1 MPPWLRLLPRPNAD
15 CLFRPSVNSILR
27 RTSIRWRGQRRDC
40 SADPDWFISAIPFAF
55 ALPDSPT
62 PKSRRGRG
70 RGGGELTFSQRNPCH
85 REILADLQFANVR
98 RRNPAFSPSL
108 RSRSSTY
115 RSQVEI
121 DA

>member
-15 CLFRPSVNSILR
+15 CLFPPSVNSILR

-40 SADPDWFISAIPFAF
+40 SADTDSFIVQTPFCIRLAGGYP
-55 ALPDSPT
+55 ALT
-62 PKSRRGRG
+62 SRPS
-70 RGGGELTFSQRNPCH
+70 RGGGEPAFSHENPP
-85 REILADLQFANVR
+85 REILAGFQFPNVR
-98 RRNPAFSPSL
+98 RRNPAFFPSP